1 MKHSFLAQ
9 CGGKGGGGSSV
20 QATHTLILDT
30 ALLLEQVAWMFEATK
45 NLDMDAKFLEKRTSG
60 NMVLDVWKY
69 LSCYDT
75 LLF

>member
-1 MKHSFLAQ
+1 MIPEP
-9 CGGKGGGGSSV
+9 G
-20 QATHTLILDT
+20 LILDT